1 MFFKIFFTLF
11 FIYASFAANCFAQ
24 VDYIDI
30 NSPAMRKIPI
40 AIPNFQSASS
50 DSLAVEGSRIIS
62 NALDFTGYFR
72 SIGGGS
78 SIDNVENI
86 IFQNWWLDMGAEM
99 LVAGKIDK
107 NNGKIEVELRLF
119 DILSERLLIGKKYRG
134 SQDQLRKILLKFC
147 SEIIYRLT
155 GSRGVF
161 FSKIAFVSKNS
172 GKKEIYVCEF
182 DGYNSRPVTKYNSI
196 STTPAWS
203 DDGSHLAYTS
213 FKNGKAD
220 IFIKNLQDNSE
231 IIINKKGTNITP
243 AWVKGKFELTAS
255 LSFSGDPEIYL
266 LTGKGKIIKRLTRQ
280 AGIDVSPSWAPD
292 GRSFVFVSRKTGKPQ
307 LYIGNYLTGG
317 FNRLTYEHNY
327 NQEPCWSPKGDKI
340 AFTALVEGK
349 TNIFVI
355 NTDGGGLTR
364 LTYGGG
370 DNESPSWAP
379 DGSLIV
385 FASTKEGSSGLYI
398 ISLHGKEQRRLLN
411 LPGEQ
416 TSPAWSPV
424 LNK

>member
-1 MFFKIFFTLF
+1 MLLKIFFTLF
-11 FIYASFAANCFAQ
+11 FIYVSFAANCFAQ

-30 NSPAMRKIPI
+30 NSPSMRKIPI
-40 AIPNFQSASS
+40 AIPNFQSDSS
-50 DSLAVEGSRIIS
+50 SNIAKESSHIIS
-62 NALDFTGYFR
+62 NALDFTGYFK
-72 SIGGGS
+72 SIGSNS
-78 SIDNVENI
+78 SINNIENI
-86 IFQNWWLDMGAEM
+86 IFQNWWLDMKAEM
-99 LVAGKIDK
+99 LVTGKINE
-107 NNGKIEVELRLF
+107 NNGNIEVELRLF

-134 SQDQLRKILLKFC
+134 AQNQLRNILLKFC
-147 SEIIYRLT
+147 SEITYRLT

-161 FSKIAFVSKNS
+161 FSKIAFVSKIS
-172 GKKEIYVCEF
+172 KKKEIYICEF
-182 DGYNSRPVTKYNSI
+182 DGYNPRPITQYNSI
-196 STTPAWS
+196 TTSPNWS

-220 IFIKNLQDNSE
+220 IIIKNLKDNSE
-231 IIINKKGTNITP
+231 IIVNKKGTNITP
-243 AWVKGKFELTAS
+243 AWVRGKFELTAS

-266 LTGKGKIIKRLTRQ
+266 LTGNGKIIKRLTHQ
-280 AGIDVSPSWAPD
+280 VGIDVSPSWAPD
-292 GRSFVFVSRKTGKPQ
+292 GKNFVFVSRKTGTPQ
-307 LYIGNYLTGG
+307 LYIGNYLTGE

-327 NQEPCWSPKGDKI
+327 NQEPNWSPKGDKI
-340 AFTALVEGK
+340 AFTSLSKGR

-355 NTDGGGLTR
+355 NADGSGLTR

-385 FASTKEGSSGLYI
+385 FASTKEGTFGLYI
-398 ISLHGKEQRRLLN
+398 ISLHDKEQRRLLN
-411 LPGEQ
+411 MPGEQ